1 MRLFALLLGL
11 VLPAAAG
18 AQQSGQPGY
27 YRFPAISGNAIVF
40 TAEGDL
46 WRVPVTG
53 GTAQRLTTALGEET
67 NAAISPDGKQ
77 VAFSAAYEGP
87 TEVYVMPI
95 DGGPPKRLTYE
106 GSVATVVGWTPDG
119 KVLYS
124 TQAFATLPDAEVGW
138 VNPTDDSH
146 GLLPLAQ
153 AAAGGYDANGTFFFT
168 RFPFQA
174 ELHQT
179 LQGRHRAEH
188 LAVREERRR
197 SEAADQRLHRHQ
209 QGPHAVEGAHLLPQR
224 PRRDHEPLVDGRAGP

>member
-1 MRLFALLLGL
+1 MRFTSLAVALS
-11 VLPAAAG
+11 LPLATLS
-18 AQQSGQPGY
+18 AQQTQLGY
-27 YRFPAISGNAIVF
+27 YRYPAISGNTVVF

-46 WRVPVTG
+46 WKVAAAG
-53 GTAQRLTTALGEET
+53 GTAERLTTALGEET

-77 VAFSAAYEGP
+77 VAVSAAYEGP

-138 VNPTDDSH
+138 VNPADDSH

-168 RFPFQA
+168 RFP
-174 ELHQT
+174 
-179 LQGRHRAEH
+179 
-188 LAVREERRR
+188 
-197 SEAADQRLHRHQ
+197 
-209 QGPHAVEGAHLLPQR
+209 P
-224 PRRDHEPLVDGRAGP
+224 